1 MGSVFAQQDAQS
13 TWPKGDIDR
22 VVVHLPFASSVKVQP
37 SNEPTILLR
46 YRTEGEYQN
55 TLLLVR
61 KLKERTLYLKENRSP
76 DFTAHQDKLS
86 AHKVIA
92 SSFLLS
98 VPEDVVLE
106 FNITQADV
114 RIESPLQHLDLFLGE
129 GSVTI
134 ASPKVFGLVRTLK
147 GTIFAPQEKNPS
159 VVLPWSA
166 SKNIPKPLDEQNL
179 ILQSREGKIFVQST
193 GNVDL

>member
-1 MGSVFAQQDAQS
+1 M
-13 TWPKGDIDR
+13 
-22 VVVHLPFASSVKVQP
+22 VHLPFASSVKIQP
-37 SNEPTILLR
+37 TNEPTILLR
-46 YRTEGEYQN
+46 YHTEGEYQN

-61 KLKERTLYLKENRSP
+61 KLLGRTLSLKENRSP

-92 SSFLLS
+92 SSFVLT
-98 VPEDVVLE
+98 VPEDVALE

-114 RIESPLQHLDLFLGE
+114 RVEAPLQHLDLSLGE
-129 GSVTI
+129 GNVTI
-134 ASPKVFGLVRTLK
+134 ASPKVFGRVRTLK
-147 GTIFAPQEKNPS
+147 GTIFAPQEMNPS
-159 VVLPWSA
+159 IVLPWSA